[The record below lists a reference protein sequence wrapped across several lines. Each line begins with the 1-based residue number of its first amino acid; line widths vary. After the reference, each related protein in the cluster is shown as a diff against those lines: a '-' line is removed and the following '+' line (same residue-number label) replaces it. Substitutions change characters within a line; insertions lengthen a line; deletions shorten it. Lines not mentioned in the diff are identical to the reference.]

1 MDKFEENLREILAQS
16 KHKSSGAERF
26 VRASLAENKYP
37 KDFLI
42 YFINSE
48 CFGDYESEI
57 PAYETWN
64 YQQAKVEELQK
75 QLSEYIFVAETID
88 EMYVKEVQK
97 SDELQKRVQF
107 LEQELGAWKGKSIA
121 AMINGMCKQ
130 CGKEP
135 WQAIRS
141 DKDGYALLHCFG
153 CGANKYEL
161 VGEQALNG
169 DQYDEHRKKAEEAIS
184 KGASLTNHRIE
195 L

>member
-1 MDKFEENLREILAQS
+1 MFEMDKFEEELKEILAQS

-37 KDFLI
+37 REFLI
-42 YFINSE
+42 YFLNSE
-48 CFGDYESEI
+48 CFGDYESEN
-57 PAYETWN
+57 PSYEAWQE
-64 YQQAKVEELQK
+64 QQAKVE
-75 QLSEYIFVAETID
+75 
-88 EMYVKEVQK
+88 
-97 SDELQKRVQF
+97 ELQKRVQF

-135 WQAIRS
+135 WQAIVS

-161 VGEQALNG
+161 VGEQAL
-169 DQYDEHRKKAEEAIS
+169 
-184 KGASLTNHRIE
+184 KGE
-195 L
+195 G

>member
-1 MDKFEENLREILAQS
+1 MDKFEEELKEILAQS

-37 KDFLI
+37 REFLI
-42 YFINSE
+42 YFLNSE
-48 CFGDYESEI
+48 CFGDYESEN
-57 PAYETWN
+57 PSYEAWQE
-64 YQQAKVEELQK
+64 QQAKVE
-75 QLSEYIFVAETID
+75 
-88 EMYVKEVQK
+88 
-97 SDELQKRVQF
+97 ELQKRVQF

-135 WQAIRS
+135 WQAIVS

-161 VGEQALNG
+161 VGEQAL
-169 DQYDEHRKKAEEAIS
+169 
-184 KGASLTNHRIE
+184 KGE
-195 L
+195 G